1 MLGTLTW
8 YVTRASGVVAYAL
21 LAGATLWG
29 LALSTKVHGKRPP
42 RPWMLDVHRMMGALA
57 LTLTVMHVLSILLDG
72 FVEYGAVDVLVPFAV
87 GWKPL
92 AVAAGIVAMYLLL
105 AVEVTSLLRKQIS
118 NRTWRRVHYLS
129 FVVFVLSSAHFV
141 TAGTDAASPVTVGIV
156 VTAVGAVVALT
167 GYRIHKV
174 IRATTPTS
182 PTVTVGGSRHAAGR
196 IATRSVPKSPR
207 GRAVQWSA
215 GGGAAPAAPAAP
227 ATPATPA
234 APAAPPAPAAPAAP
248 ATPAAP
254 VAPAAP
260 TAPARR
266 SPPRTPRVPRPVPSR
281 LR

>member
-156 VTAVGAVVALT
+156 VTAVAAVVVLT

-174 IRATTPTS
+174 VHATTPTS
-182 PTVTVGGSRHAAGR
+182 PTVGGSRHAEPHILR
-196 IATRSVPKSPR
+196 VNVPKSPR
-207 GRAVQWSA
+207 PGPRALMRPRAVRWSTDRA
-215 GGGAAPAAPAAP
+215 
-227 ATPATPA
+227 
-234 APAAPPAPAAPAAP
+234 AAPPAPP
-248 ATPAAP
+248 
-254 VAPAAP
+254 
-260 TAPARR
+260 RR
-266 SPPRTPRVPRPVPSR
+266 SPRVARPVPSR